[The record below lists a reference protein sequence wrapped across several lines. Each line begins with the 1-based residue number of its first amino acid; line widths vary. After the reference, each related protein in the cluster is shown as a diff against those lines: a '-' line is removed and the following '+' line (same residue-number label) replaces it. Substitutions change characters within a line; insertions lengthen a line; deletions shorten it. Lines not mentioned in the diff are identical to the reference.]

1 MTDTCSEMAAIEVD
15 QDWVVHPHS
24 LDATVNL
31 RATIGGKA
39 ASLYELMAWGLPVPE
54 WCCVTT
60 AAFEQTL
67 RANGLEAVAEW
78 LQHPGQELP
87 MPLDTLREAIM
98 ACALPVE
105 IGQGVES
112 FLQRFPEAHFAVRSS
127 GTLEDGAQASFAGLY
142 VTILNVQRYE
152 HLCDAIRTCWA
163 ALFDER
169 VRSYLCDRNVEG
181 AMGLALVVQRL
192 IPAEKSGVLFSV
204 DPVRGCDTQVLIE
217 ACFGL
222 GEALVSGQV
231 TPDRYS
237 YDWFEQQERER
248 SVAEKEVQC
257 VRLSE
262 APFTRLEPLDA
273 LQGGQEVLSAE
284 EVRELV
290 ELALQVQENAGY
302 PVDVEWAKA
311 GKHFYVLQSRPI
323 TQLGYAGIPGQWSTA
338 DFRDGGVSAT
348 VCTPYMASLYKSVI
362 DISMPTYLN
371 RIGLP
376 SKGDQ
381 GAWQKSFFARPYWNL
396 QSVKRRLSNIPGFKE
411 RVFDEGVGIVPGYP
425 GDGVVTKAT
434 PRTLLTGVRVL
445 LALKA
450 SCRKQ
455 LKNNPAFAQG
465 QKRRLQELRALDLT
479 SMPEGELFAFGDQ
492 FLSQE
497 YFRSESAYFNFIY
510 DNSNLN
516 NLFQEAVAKVN
527 FDACEF
533 PLLLSGLTG
542 VSHLAPI
549 ESVWALRGE
558 IKQDAETL
566 RFWQES
572 SPEAIAEALA
582 AGERRFHL
590 DRFADYLKQY
600 GHHAKQEL
608 DLMVPRYIEDP
619 RPVIANWQEVLNQ
632 PDDCDPRARNQDQER
647 NYLAA
652 RSRFLAAV
660 PFWNRK
666 SMASRLDQVR
676 EFLWWREELR
686 DLSTHYYY
694 HVRRVTLAVAQ
705 RLVARGVL
713 QQPDEVFFLE
723 LDDLLQVLRGQLSAQ
738 QVGVLIARNRRY
750 YRSFARF
757 SIPDEI
763 GERFSMSGDCAAGAG
778 QSGERFAVA
787 GSPGIASGTARVIA
801 NIHDA
806 DRLQPGDILVT
817 RCTDPGWTHKFSLLS
832 GVVTE
837 TGGVLSHAAVIC
849 REYGMPAVLAVQKAT
864 SLVKDGEFITIN
876 GSTGTI
882 TLGSGTN
889 EISLAERR
897 QAVYPSPRQGAPACS

>member
-1 MTDTCSEMAAIEVD
+1 MTEKNISLATAEVD
-15 QDWVVHPHS
+15 HGWVIDPHD
-24 LDATVNL
+24 LDGSANL

-39 ASLYELMAWGLPVPE
+39 ASLYELMSWGLPVPE

-67 RANGLEAVAEW
+67 RANGLLAVADW
-78 LQHPGQELP
+78 LQRPSQTLP
-87 MPLDTLREAIM
+87 MPLAELREAIM
-98 ACALPVE
+98 ACVLPAE
-105 IGQGVES
+105 IAQGVQR
-112 FLQRFPEAHFAVRSS
+112 FLQHYPESHFAVRSS
-127 GTLEDGAQASFAGLY
+127 GTLEDGAQASFAGLF
-142 VTILNVQRYE
+142 VTILNVQRYQDV
-152 HLCDAIRTCWA
+152 CDAIRSCWA

-169 VRSYLCDRNVEG
+169 VRSYLQDRHIDG
-181 AMGLALVVQRL
+181 PMGLALVVQRL
-192 IPAEKSGVLFSV
+192 IAAEKSGVLFSV

-222 GEALVSGQV
+222 GEALVSGHV

-237 YDWFEQQERER
+237 YDWFAQQELER
-248 SVAEKEVQC
+248 AVSEKEVQC
-257 VRLSE
+257 VRLPE

-273 LQGGQEVLSAE
+273 QRACEEVLDVA

-302 PVDVEWAKA
+302 PVDVEWAKV
-311 GKHFYVLQSRPI
+311 GKHFFVLQSRPI

-362 DISMPTYLN
+362 DVSMPAYLN

-376 SKGDQ
+376 SKSDH
-381 GAWQKSFFARPYWNL
+381 GAWQTSFFCRPYWNL
-396 QSVKRRLSNIPGFKE
+396 QSVKGRLSCIPGYKE
-411 RVFDEGVGIVPGYP
+411 RVFDEGVGIVPSYP
-425 GDGVVTKAT
+425 DDGVVTKTT
-434 PRTLLTGVRVL
+434 PRTLLTGLRVL

-455 LKNNPAFAQG
+455 LKDNPGFAQG
-465 QKRRLQELRALDLT
+465 QKNRLQELLALDLA
-479 SMPEGELFAFGDQ
+479 SMSEAALFAFSDQ

-497 YFRSESAYFNFIY
+497 YFRSESTYFNFIY

-516 NLFQEAVAKVN
+516 NLFQEAVVKVD
-527 FDACEF
+527 FDSCDF

-549 ESVWALRGE
+549 ESLWALRGE
-558 IKQDAETL
+558 IKQDAATL
-566 RFWQES
+566 GYWQEHS
-572 SPEAIAEALA
+572 CEEIAKALA

-590 DRFADYLKQY
+590 DRFADYLQQY

-608 DLMVPRYIEDP
+608 DLLVPRYSEDP
-619 RPVIANWQEVLNQ
+619 QPVIANWQEVLGQ
-632 PDDCDPRARNQDQER
+632 PDDCDPRARNQDQQR
-647 NYLAA
+647 NYQAA

-666 SMASRLDQVR
+666 SMAARLDQVR

-686 DLSTHYYY
+686 DLSTRYYY

-705 RLVARGVL
+705 RLVERGVL

-723 LDDLLQVLRGQLSAQ
+723 LNELLQVLRGQLSTAQ
-738 QVGVLIARNRRY
+738 VTTLVARNRRY
-750 YRSFARF
+750 YRSFANF
-757 SIPDEI
+757 TIPDEI
-763 GERFSMSGDCAAGAG
+763 GQRFSMGAG
-778 QSGERFAVA
+778 VASMGVQSQERFAVA
-787 GSPGIASGTARVIA
+787 GSPGVASGTARVIA

-806 DRLQPGDILVT
+806 DRLQSGDILVT

-849 REYGMPAVLAVQKAT
+849 REYGMPAVLAVHKAT
-864 SLVKDGEFITIN
+864 TLIKDGELITIN
-876 GSTGTI
+876 GTTGQI
-882 TLGSGTN
+882 TLGAGASQT
-889 EISLAERR
+889 SLAERR
-897 QAVYPSPRQGAPACS
+897 QAMFPSVQEAVTA

>member
-1 MTDTCSEMAAIEVD
+1 MTETCIEMATIEVD
-15 QDWVVHPHS
+15 QVWVVHPHS
-24 LDATVNL
+24 LDATANL
-31 RATIGGKA
+31 RAMIGGKA
-39 ASLYELMAWGLPVPE
+39 ASLYELLGWGLPVPE

-60 AAFEQTL
+60 EAFEQTL
-67 RANGLEAVAEW
+67 RANGLVAVADW
-78 LQHPGQELP
+78 LQRPSQALP
-87 MPLDTLREAIM
+87 MPLSELREAIM
-98 ACALPVE
+98 ACVLPAK
-105 IGQGVES
+105 IAQGVQL
-112 FLQRFPEAHFAVRSS
+112 FLQRFPHSHFAVRSS

-142 VTILNVQRYE
+142 VTILNVQHYGD
-152 HLCDAIRTCWA
+152 LCDAIRTCWA
-163 ALFDER
+163 ALFDDR
-169 VRSYLCDRNVEG
+169 VRSYLQDRHIHG

-222 GEALVSGQV
+222 GEALVSGHV

-237 YDWFEQQERER
+237 YDWFAQQELER
-248 SVAEKEVQC
+248 TVAEKEVQC
-257 VRLSE
+257 VRLPE

-273 LQGGQEVLSAE
+273 RQARQEVLSAA

-290 ELALQVQENAGY
+290 EYALQVQEQAGY
-302 PVDVEWAKA
+302 PVDVEWAKV
-311 GKHFYVLQSRPI
+311 GQHFYVLQSRPI

-362 DISMPTYLN
+362 DVTMPSYLN

-376 SKGDQ
+376 SKSDQ
-381 GAWQKSFFARPYWNL
+381 GAWQQSFFGRPYWNL
-396 QSVKRRLSNIPGFKE
+396 QSVKRCLSAIPGFKE

-425 GDGVVTKAT
+425 GDGVVTKTT
-434 PRTLLTGVRVL
+434 PRTVLTGLRVL

-450 SCRKQ
+450 SCRQQ
-455 LKNNPAFAQG
+455 LKDSPVFAQE
-465 QKRRLQELRALDLT
+465 QKQRLRELLTLDLT
-479 SMPEGELFAFGDQ
+479 SLSEDALFAFCDR

-497 YFRSESAYFNFIY
+497 YFRSESTYFNFIY

-527 FDACEF
+527 FDACDF

-558 IKQDAETL
+558 IKQDAAAL
-566 RFWQES
+566 RYWQGNT
-572 SPEAIAEALA
+572 PEAIAEALA

-590 DRFADYLKQY
+590 DSFADYLQQY

-608 DLMVPRYIEDP
+608 DLMVPRYCEDP
-619 RPVIANWQEVLNQ
+619 RPVIANWQEVLSQ
-632 PDDCDPRARNQDQER
+632 PDGCDPRARNQDQQR
-647 NYLAA
+647 NYQAA

-666 SMASRLDQVR
+666 SMAARLDQVR

-694 HVRRVTLAVAQ
+694 HVRRVTLVVAQ
-705 RLVARGVL
+705 RLVELGVL

-723 LDDLLQVLRGQLSAQ
+723 LNDLLQVLRGQLSTAQ
-738 QVGVLIARNRRY
+738 VSVLVARNRRY

-757 SIPDEI
+757 TIPDEL
-763 GERFSMSGDCAAGAG
+763 GERFSMGAG
-778 QSGERFAVA
+778 VAPMGAQDEERFAVA
-787 GSPGIASGTARVIA
+787 GSPGLASGTARVIA

-864 SLVKDGEFITIN
+864 TLIKDGEFITIN
-876 GSTGTI
+876 GSTGKI
-882 TLGSGTN
+882 TLGTGDNPT
-889 EISLAERR
+889 SLAERR
-897 QAVYPSPRQGAPACS
+897 QALFPSVQQGATA